1 MNDTM
6 SQASTEATE
15 TAQTAE
21 LARTEDG
28 AEGMWVAL
36 AESAEL
42 VLAAGETKTAQT
54 TEFAAADSARISPP
68 GRRGRGRRGRGRH
81 AAPRTRY
88 RLRRQIASYR
98 WRR

>member
-1 MNDTM
+1 MNDAM
-6 SQASTEATE
+6 SQASTEAAE
-15 TAQTAE
+15 TSQTAE

-42 VLAAGETKTAQT
+42 VLAAGETRTAQT
-54 TEFAAADSARISPP
+54 TEFAAANSARISPP
-68 GRRGRGRRGRGRH
+68 GRGRH